1 MKKQFL
7 ILFFLAPLNSCE
19 LALKPHHKYKKP
31 KEHLFKGNGDITTKY
46 FIFPASYVYD
56 CDCKNYVGENDIFA
70 YSHCPFCKINNPE
83 AQQRFKNILFVNAA
97 LRYNH
102 KRANKLLKKGAKITT
117 EDLHKFSHIYYLLEQ
132 FPEQVDKNNL
142 DHYQLM
148 RDHYQ
153 VLVDR
158 YKKNFARSKVS
169 SDFYRGIN
177 AYKLADEKLMSQ
189 EHFIELLN
197 FCLDTENN
205 EDKLA
210 NDIKHNYL
218 WELKKYATKY
228 SDKLALCKEFDK
240 DKRKTDLIEKFVL
253 DYNVDAQQLPN
264 FDKNFK
270 EKYGGYGHSI
280 KELLKINPNY
290 LFDNF
295 FIERASIDRIK
306 DLIKLRPDLKLKDF
320 KEFALEV
327 NRYLFSSYS
336 YDSHRCQEILKML
349 NEELPKD
356 EKGNDFQMR
365 VIMMDRTDIPLI
377 DGIRKNSPV
386 NKKGFDD
393 FSLSILYNSEK
404 FFDKYLPV
412 SDLEHFDNDG
422 RTPLMMAISGNQHKM
437 LREILKHNANY
448 YARDFDGQSC
458 YNYVRGS
465 DNYKTKY
472 IFYSMVIK
480 DIIKKNFSK
489 LCDFVQTKLPEK
501 ICKKQLP
508 DFTPSTT

>member
-1 MKKQFL
+1 MKKQLL
-7 ILFFLAPLNSCE
+7 ILFFLAQVYSCE
-19 LALKPHHKYKKP
+19 LILKPNHKYKKP

-56 CDCKNYVGENDIFA
+56 CDCKSYVGENEIFA
-70 YSHCPFCKINNPE
+70 NTCCPFCRINNPE
-83 AQQRFKNILFVNAA
+83 AQQRFKNILFVNAV
-97 LRYNH
+97 LRHNL

-117 EDLHKFSHIYYLLEQ
+117 EDLHKFTDIYYFLEQ

-148 RDHYQ
+148 RDNYQ
-153 VLVDR
+153 LLVNR
-158 YKKNFARSKVS
+158 YKKNYARYKVS

-197 FCLDTENN
+197 FCLDTNNN

-228 SDKLALCKEFDK
+228 PDKLALCKEFDK

-253 DYNVDAQQLPN
+253 DYNVDAKQLPN

-270 EKYGGYGHSI
+270 ANYGGYGHSI

-295 FIERASIDRIK
+295 FIERASIDKIK
-306 DLIKLRPDLKLKDF
+306 DFIKLRPDLKLKDF
-320 KEFALEV
+320 KEFASKV
-327 NRYLFSSYS
+327 NTKIFCK
-336 YDSHRCQEILKML
+336 YDSYRCQEIFKML

-365 VIMMDRTDIPLI
+365 IIMLDKTEIPLI

-386 NKKGFDD
+386 NKNGFDD
-393 FSLSILYNSEK
+393 FSLSILYNAEK

-422 RTPLMMAISGNQHKM
+422 RTPLMMALSTNQHKM
-437 LREILKHNANY
+437 LREILKRKANY
-448 YARDFDGQSC
+448 NARDFDGLSC
-458 YNYVRGS
+458 YNYARNS
-465 DNYKTKY
+465 DSYKTKY
-472 IFYSMVIK
+472 IFYSIVIR
-480 DIIKKNFSK
+480 DIIEKNVSK
-489 LCDFVQTKLPEK
+489 FCDYIKTKLP
-501 ICKKQLP
+501 KKNVSEHLGNLAQNP
-508 DFTPSTT
+508 E